1 MTAAVYSDMPSMDRA
16 AYTHAHVAGASACLQ
31 AVSAPTRAMSTSAS
45 PHETRVQD
53 FASAPPAPTE
63 PTRSASDSA
72 APPHLSID
80 TQLNE
85 QRSRGR
91 SATATTAT
99 AAQPN
104 PEDLLS
110 AEGNASFDSTLRRR
124 ITRSHTVKHYQSPT
138 RPYQHQEPG
147 AEPGVDTTQET
158 QSASYNHLYAQCQI
172 TVVDFS
178 DERVECH
185 ELNNETLEG
194 FLGQPKEDW
203 VACRWINVNG
213 LSWDVI
219 RTLGNHK
226 QLHRLAIEDLMST
239 QSRTKVDWYSDQA
252 FLLLTLSKLVRTPV
266 DEDSES
272 DSDSDDGEHRHH
284 ASHSRSHSRHP
295 EKKEKA
301 RKPSLFKQAKNM
313 FSKDGGYKQRS
324 QDKIIHTLDSLEK
337 QLDGTPLE
345 RVMTSLP
352 PTTTSI
358 RTLQRYRGGYN
369 LDRIVYLEQHSALAE
384 KHLTVSVEQ
393 VSIFLLADNSV
404 ISFFEH
410 SADDVEDMILKRLRT
425 EDTILRRSQDSS
437 MIVQAIIDAIVDLAI
452 PVVAAYEHAMG
463 DLELEVLE
471 DPELHHSQLLYLLT
485 SELSILRNTIQPIVS
500 LINSLR
506 DHKAD
511 PMAQSMLSQTNSHL
525 ATRKTMSSINISPLA
540 HTYLGDV
547 EDHCIMITA
556 SLDQMRRAA
565 DNLIDLIFNM
575 MGAFQNESMK
585 ILTAVTI
592 FFLPLTFLVG
602 YFGQN
607 FARFNGVQHHSDAF
621 FWLIAVPVMFITL
634 LVLMADRII
643 RKIKHWSKKLQR
655 REAKRRAVRK
665 SKVTT
670 SGILGDGI
678 GLSHGAVNNKHRKRR
693 QTMYS
698 KGNIGSF

>member
-1 MTAAVYSDMPSMDRA
+1 LT
-16 AYTHAHVAGASACLQ
+16 
-31 AVSAPTRAMSTSAS
+31 
-45 PHETRVQD
+45 
-53 FASAPPAPTE
+53 
-63 PTRSASDSA
+63 
-72 APPHLSID
+72 ID

-99 AAQPN
+99 SAQPN
-104 PEDLLS
+104 PDDLLS
-110 AEGNASFDSTLRRR
+110 PDRASVDTTLRRR

-147 AEPGVDTTQET
+147 AEPGVDTKNET
-158 QSASYNHLYAQCQI
+158 DASHYHHLYAQCQI

-185 ELNNETLEG
+185 ELDNDTLED
-194 FLGQPKEDW
+194 FLNSPKEDW

-272 DSDSDDGEHRHH
+272 DSDSDDSSERRRKK
-284 ASHSRSHSRHP
+284 ARSRSHSRHP
-295 EKKEKA
+295 QKKKSK
-301 RKPSLFKQAKNM
+301 KPSLFKTAKNLLFPKNEAKKQHRHDDM
-313 FSKDGGYKQRS
+313 MSKLDG
-324 QDKIIHTLDSLEK
+324 LEK
-337 QLDGTPLE
+337 QLDGTPFE
-345 RVMTSLP
+345 KVKMSTP
-352 PTTTSI
+352 PATTAV

-369 LDRIVYLEQHSALAE
+369 IDRIVYLEQHSALTA

-410 SADDVEDMILKRLRT
+410 SADDVEEMILKRLQT

-452 PVVAAYEHAMG
+452 PVVAAYEDAMG
-463 DLELEVLE
+463 ELELDVLE
-471 DPELHHSQLLYLLT
+471 EPELHHSQLLYLLT

-511 PMAQSMLSQTNSHL
+511 PMAQAMTMSHSTSNL

-585 ILTAVTI
+585 ILTAATI

-607 FARFNGVQHHSDAF
+607 FKRFNGVEHHSDAF
-621 FWLIAVPVMFITL
+621 FWVIAVPVMVITL
-634 LVLMADRII
+634 LVLMADRIM
-643 RKIKHWSKKLQR
+643 RKFKHWSGKLKR

-665 SKVTT
+665 NKVAS

-678 GLSHGAVNNKHRKRR
+678 GLSHGVQGQKHHKRR
-693 QTMYS
+693 QTMYT

>member
-1 MTAAVYSDMPSMDRA
+1 LT
-16 AYTHAHVAGASACLQ
+16 
-31 AVSAPTRAMSTSAS
+31 
-45 PHETRVQD
+45 
-53 FASAPPAPTE
+53 
-63 PTRSASDSA
+63 
-72 APPHLSID
+72 ID
-80 TQLNE
+80 TQLDE
-85 QRSRGR
+85 QRRRGR
-91 SATATTAT
+91 SATSTTAT
-99 AAQPN
+99 AAHPN
-104 PEDLLS
+104 PEELLS
-110 AEGNASFDSTLRRR
+110 PDRFSVDSTLRRR

-147 AEPGVDTTQET
+147 AEPGVDTKNET
-158 QSASYNHLYAQCQI
+158 DGANYHHLYARCQI

-185 ELNNETLEG
+185 ELDNDTLED
-194 FLGQPKEDW
+194 FLNYPKEDW

-252 FLLLTLSKLVRTPV
+252 FLLLTLSKLVRTPM

-272 DSDSDDGEHRHH
+272 DSDSDSDDSERRRHK
-284 ASHSRSHSRHP
+284 ARSRSRSRHP
-295 EKKEKA
+295 QKKKPK
-301 RKPSLFKQAKNM
+301 KPSLFKTAKNLL
-313 FSKDGGYKQRS
+313 FPKSEAKKQKS
-324 QDKIIHTLDSLEK
+324 QDEMMSTLDGLEK
-337 QLDGTPLE
+337 QLDGTPFE
-345 RVMTSLP
+345 KVKISTP
-352 PTTTSI
+352 PATTAV

-369 LDRIVYLEQHSALAE
+369 LDRIVYLEQHSALTE

-410 SADDVEDMILKRLRT
+410 SPDDVEDMILKRLRT

-452 PVVAAYEHAMG
+452 PVVAAYEDAMG
-463 DLELEVLE
+463 ELELDVLE

-511 PMAQSMLSQTNSHL
+511 PMAQAMTAMNMSQSTTNL

-607 FARFNGVQHHSDAF
+607 FERFSGVQHHSDAF
-621 FWLIAVPVMFITL
+621 FWIIAVPVMVVTL
-634 LVLMADRII
+634 VVLMADRIL
-643 RKIKHWSKKLQR
+643 RKFRHWSGKLKR

-665 SKVTT
+665 GKVRAN
-670 SGILGDGI
+670 GILGDGI
-678 GLSHGAVNNKHRKRR
+678 GLSNGVQGSKGMSQGQGMRHKRR

>member
-1 MTAAVYSDMPSMDRA
+1 
-16 AYTHAHVAGASACLQ
+16 
-31 AVSAPTRAMSTSAS
+31 MSS

-53 FASAPPAPTE
+53 FASAPPAPDQPE
-63 PTRSASDSA
+63 RSASDSA
-72 APPHLSID
+72 APPHLTID
-80 TQLNE
+80 TQLDE
-85 QRSRGR
+85 QRRRGR

-99 AAQPN
+99 AAHPN
-104 PEDLLS
+104 PEELLS
-110 AEGNASFDSTLRRR
+110 PDRFSVDSTLRRR
-124 ITRSHTVKHYQSPT
+124 ITRSHTVKHYSPHQSPT

-147 AEPGVDTTQET
+147 AEPGVDTKNET
-158 QSASYNHLYAQCQI
+158 EAANYHHLYARCQI

-185 ELNNETLEG
+185 ELDNDTLED
-194 FLGQPKEDW
+194 FLNYPKEDW

-252 FLLLTLSKLVRTPV
+252 FLLLTLSKLVRTPM

-272 DSDSDDGEHRHH
+272 DSDSDSDDSERRRHK
-284 ASHSRSHSRHP
+284 ARSRSRSRHSH
-295 EKKEKA
+295 KKKKKPK
-301 RKPSLFKQAKNM
+301 KPSLFKTAKNLL
-313 FSKDGGYKQRS
+313 FSKSEANKQTR
-324 QDKIIHTLDSLEK
+324 QDEMMSTLDGLEK
-337 QLDGTPLE
+337 QLDGTPFE
-345 RVMTSLP
+345 KVKMSTP
-352 PTTTSI
+352 PATTAV

-369 LDRIVYLEQHSALAE
+369 LDRIVYLEQHSALTE

-393 VSIFLLADNSV
+393 VSIFLLADNTV

-452 PVVAAYEHAMG
+452 PVVAAYEDAMG
-463 DLELEVLE
+463 ELELDVLE

-511 PMAQSMLSQTNSHL
+511 PMAQAVQAMTMNSHPSSNNL

-565 DNLIDLIFNM
+565 DNLIDLIFNV
-575 MGAFQNESMK
+575 MGAYQNESMK

-607 FARFNGVQHHSDAF
+607 FERFNGVQHHSDAF
-621 FWLIAVPVMFITL
+621 FWIIAVPVMVITL
-634 LVLMADRII
+634 LVLMADRIA
-643 RKIKHWSKKLQR
+643 RKEGEGGWEWHFGRWDWVEQW
-655 REAKRRAVRK
+655 
-665 SKVTT
+665 
-670 SGILGDGI
+670 I
-678 GLSHGAVNNKHRKRR
+678 GGWEWITA
-693 QTMYS
+693 
-698 KGNIGSF
+698 

>member
-1 MTAAVYSDMPSMDRA
+1 M
-16 AYTHAHVAGASACLQ
+16 
-31 AVSAPTRAMSTSAS
+31 SAS
-45 PHETRVQD
+45 PHETKVQD
-53 FASAPPAPTE
+53 FASAPPAPDQPE
-63 PTRSASDSA
+63 RSASDSA
-72 APPHLSID
+72 APPHLTID

-104 PEDLLS
+104 PEELLS
-110 AEGNASFDSTLRRR
+110 PDRFSVDSTLRRR

-147 AEPGVDTTQET
+147 AEPGVDTKNET
-158 QSASYNHLYAQCQI
+158 DAANYHHLYARCQI

-185 ELNNETLEG
+185 ELDNDTLED
-194 FLGQPKEDW
+194 FLNYPKEDW

-272 DSDSDDGEHRHH
+272 DSDTDSDDSEERRYK
-284 ASHSRSHSRHP
+284 ARSRSRSRHP
-295 EKKEKA
+295 QKKK
-301 RKPSLFKQAKNM
+301 KSKKSSLFKAAKNYL
-313 FSKDGGYKQRS
+313 FPKNEAKKQKSKDEMMS
-324 QDKIIHTLDSLEK
+324 TLDGLEK
-337 QLDGTPLE
+337 QLDDTPFE
-345 RVMTSLP
+345 KIKISTP
-352 PTTTSI
+352 PATTAV

-369 LDRIVYLEQHSALAE
+369 LDRIVYLEQHSALTE

-410 SADDVEDMILKRLRT
+410 SANDVEDMILKRLRT

-452 PVVAAYEHAMG
+452 PVVAAYEDAMG
-463 DLELEVLE
+463 ELELDVLE

-511 PMAQSMLSQTNSHL
+511 PMAQAMTAPHSTTNGL

-547 EDHCIMITA
+547 EDHCIMITS
-556 SLDQMRRAA
+556 SLDTMRRAA

-607 FARFNGVQHHSDAF
+607 FERFNGVQHHSDAF
-621 FWLIAVPVMFITL
+621 FWLIAVPVMVVTL

-643 RKIKHWSKKLQR
+643 RKIRHWSGKLKR

-665 SKVTT
+665 GKVGA

-678 GLSHGAVNNKHRKRR
+678 GLSNGARGGQGKGLKHKRR
-693 QTMYS
+693 QTLYT

>member
-1 MTAAVYSDMPSMDRA
+1 
-16 AYTHAHVAGASACLQ
+16 
-31 AVSAPTRAMSTSAS
+31 
-45 PHETRVQD
+45 
-53 FASAPPAPTE
+53 
-63 PTRSASDSA
+63 
-72 APPHLSID
+72 
-80 TQLNE
+80 
-85 QRSRGR
+85 
-91 SATATTAT
+91 
-99 AAQPN
+99 
-104 PEDLLS
+104 
-110 AEGNASFDSTLRRR
+110 
-124 ITRSHTVKHYQSPT
+124 
-138 RPYQHQEPG
+138 
-147 AEPGVDTTQET
+147 
-158 QSASYNHLYAQCQI
+158 
-172 TVVDFS
+172 
-178 DERVECH
+178 
-185 ELNNETLEG
+185 
-194 FLGQPKEDW
+194 
-203 VACRWINVNG
+203 
-213 LSWDVI
+213 
-219 RTLGNHK
+219 
-226 QLHRLAIEDLMST
+226 
-239 QSRTKVDWYSDQA
+239 
-252 FLLLTLSKLVRTPV
+252 LTLSKLVRTPV

-272 DSDSDDGEHRHH
+272 DSDSDESERPFGR
-284 ASHSRSHSRHP
+284 SRSRSRAP
-295 EKKEKA
+295 KKKKKHNQ
-301 RKPSLFKQAKNM
+301 KPSWFKTVKNM
-313 FSKDGGYKQRS
+313 FSATSDHTKKQKRH
-324 QDKIIHTLDSLEK
+324 DDMMHTLDGLEK

-345 RVMTSLP
+345 KIKISTP
-352 PTTTSI
+352 PATAAV

-369 LDRIVYLEQHSALAE
+369 LDRIVYLEQHSALTA

-452 PVVAAYEHAMG
+452 PVVAAYEDAMG
-463 DLELEVLE
+463 ELELEVLE
-471 DPELHHSQLLYLLT
+471 DPEIHHSQLLYMLT

-511 PMAQSMLSQTNSHL
+511 PMAQSMMMSQSTANL
-525 ATRKTMSSINISPLA
+525 ATRKTMTSINISPLA

-621 FWLIAVPVMFITL
+621 FWLIAVPVMVITL
-634 LVLMADRII
+634 LVLMADRIV
-643 RKIKHWSKKLQR
+643 RKVRHWMSKFKR
-655 REAKRRAVRK
+655 REAKRRAIRK
-665 SKVTT
+665 GKVGGN
-670 SGILGDGI
+670 GILGDGI
-678 GLSHGAVNNKHRKRR
+678 GLSNGATNARHKRR

>member
-1 MTAAVYSDMPSMDRA
+1 MA
-16 AYTHAHVAGASACLQ
+16 
-31 AVSAPTRAMSTSAS
+31 AS
-45 PHETRVQD
+45 PHETKVQD
-53 FASAPPAPTE
+53 FASAPPAPDQPE
-63 PTRSASDSA
+63 RSASDSA
-72 APPHLSID
+72 APPHLTID
-80 TQLNE
+80 TQFNE

-99 AAQPN
+99 AASTN
-104 PEDLLS
+104 REDILS
-110 AEGNASFDSTLRRR
+110 PDRFSVDSTLRRR

-147 AEPGVDTTQET
+147 AEPGVDTKNET
-158 QSASYNHLYAQCQI
+158 DGANYHHLYARCQI

-178 DERVECH
+178 DEKVECH
-185 ELNNETLEG
+185 ELDNDTLED
-194 FLGQPKEDW
+194 FLNYPKEDW

-219 RTLGNHK
+219 RSLGNHK
-226 QLHRLAIEDLMST
+226 NLHRLAIEDLMST

-252 FLLLTLSKLVRTPV
+252 FLLLTLSKLVRTPM

-272 DSDSDDGEHRHH
+272 DSDSDSDDSERRRHK
-284 ASHSRSHSRHP
+284 ARSRSRSRHP
-295 EKKEKA
+295 QKKKEK
-301 RKPSLFKQAKNM
+301 KKSLYKKAKNLL
-313 FSKDGGYKQRS
+313 FPKSEAKKQVRKDEMMS
-324 QDKIIHTLDSLEK
+324 ALDNLEK
-337 QLDGTPLE
+337 QLDDTPFE
-345 RVMTSLP
+345 KVKISTP
-352 PTTTSI
+352 PATTAV

-369 LDRIVYLEQHSALAE
+369 LDRIVYLEQHSALTE

-452 PVVAAYEHAMG
+452 PVVAAYEDAMG
-463 DLELEVLE
+463 ELELDVLE

-511 PMAQSMLSQTNSHL
+511 PMAQATMMSQSTANL
-525 ATRKTMSSINISPLA
+525 ATRKTMTQINISPLA

-607 FARFNGVQHHSDAF
+607 FERFNGVQHHSDAF
-621 FWLIAVPVMFITL
+621 FWVIAVPVMVVTL
-634 LVLMADRII
+634 LALE
-643 RKIKHWSKKLQR
+643 
-655 REAKRRAVRK
+655 REAEEEGGEA
-665 SKVTT
+665 
-670 SGILGDGI
+670 
-678 GLSHGAVNNKHRKRR
+678 
-693 QTMYS
+693 
-698 KGNIGSF
+698 KGG

>member
-1 MTAAVYSDMPSMDRA
+1 M
-16 AYTHAHVAGASACLQ
+16 
-31 AVSAPTRAMSTSAS
+31 SAS
-45 PHETRVQD
+45 PHDTRVQD
-53 FASAPPAPTE
+53 FASVPPPPTDPE
-63 PTRSASDSA
+63 RSASDSA
-72 APPHLSID
+72 APPQLTLD
-80 TQLNE
+80 TQLNGE

-99 AAQPN
+99 SAAATN
-104 PEDLLS
+104 PDTLLS
-110 AEGNASFDSTLRRR
+110 PDRGSIDSTLRRR

-138 RPYQHQEPG
+138 RQYHHQEPG
-147 AEPGVDTTQET
+147 AEPGVDTKNDNE
-158 QSASYNHLYAQCQI
+158 AANYHHLYAPCQI

-178 DERVECH
+178 DQRVECH
-185 ELNNETLEG
+185 ELDNDTLEE
-194 FLGQPKEDW
+194 FLKHPKEDW
-203 VACRWINVNG
+203 VTSRWINVNG

-226 QLHRLAIEDLMST
+226 QLHRLAIEDLMSP

-252 FLLLTLSKLVRTPV
+252 FMLLTLSKLVRTPV

-272 DSDSDDGEHRHH
+272 DSDSDLDDTDRRYE
-284 ASHSRSHSRHP
+284 ASRSRSRPRHSSHHQKQ
-295 EKKEKA
+295 KKN
-301 RKPSLFKQAKNM
+301 RKPSLFKRAKRM
-313 FSKDGGYKQRS
+313 FFSRNNDEGKSKKDDMMHALDG
-324 QDKIIHTLDSLEK
+324 IEK

-345 RVMTSLP
+345 RLRTATP
-352 PTTTSI
+352 PATTAV

-369 LDRIVYLEQHSALAE
+369 LDRIVYLEQHSALTE

-410 SADDVEDMILKRLRT
+410 SADDVEGMILKRLRT

-437 MIVQAIIDAIVDLAI
+437 MVVQAIIDAIVDLAI
-452 PVVAAYEHAMG
+452 PVVAAYEDAMG
-463 DLELEVLE
+463 ELELDVLE
-471 DPELHHSQLLYLLT
+471 EPELHHSQLLYLLT

-511 PMAQSMLSQTNSHL
+511 PMTQSMLAHTNSNL
-525 ATRKTMSSINISPLA
+525 ATRKTMTSINISPLA

-575 MGAFQNESMK
+575 MGAYQNESMK
-585 ILTAVTI
+585 ILTATTI

-607 FARFNGVQHHSDAF
+607 FARFNGVQHNSDAF
-621 FWLIAVPVMFITL
+621 FWIIAVPVMFVTL

-643 RKIKHWSKKLQR
+643 RKFKHWSGKLKR

-665 SKVTT
+665 ARA
-670 SGILGDGI
+670 GANGMLGDGM
-678 GLSHGAVNNKHRKRR
+678 GMGRHGVEGHQHKAKRR
-693 QTMYS
+693 QTMYT

>member
-1 MTAAVYSDMPSMDRA
+1 MAT
-16 AYTHAHVAGASACLQ
+16 
-31 AVSAPTRAMSTSAS
+31 S

-53 FASAPPAPTE
+53 FASAPPAPTAAE
-63 PTRSASDSA
+63 SAASDPVT
-72 APPHLSID
+72 PPHLAID
-80 TQLNE
+80 TQLDE
-85 QRSRGR
+85 QQRRRGR
-91 SATATTAT
+91 SATSTTAT
-99 AAQPN
+99 AANPN
-104 PEDLLS
+104 PEALLS
-110 AEGNASFDSTLRRR
+110 PDRCSIDSTLRRR

-147 AEPGVDTTQET
+147 AEPGVDTKNET
-158 QSASYNHLYAQCQI
+158 EAVHYHHLYSPCQI

-178 DERVECH
+178 DDRVECH
-185 ELNNETLEG
+185 ELDNESLEA
-194 FLGQPKEDW
+194 FLNYPKADW

-219 RTLGNHK
+219 RSLGNHK

-272 DSDSDDGEHRHH
+272 DSDSDDNDRPYGK
-284 ASHSRSHSRHP
+284 SSSRSRSRHP
-295 EKKEKA
+295 EKKKQKKKKKKK
-301 RKPSLFKQAKNM
+301 RKKSKKSSFFETLTNTLLPSDEAKKQKM
-313 FSKDGGYKQRS
+313 
-324 QDKIIHTLDSLEK
+324 QDDMMHTLDGLEK

-345 RVMTSLP
+345 KVRISTPPATS
-352 PTTTSI
+352 SV

-369 LDRIVYLEQHSALAE
+369 LDRIVYLEQHSALTA

-410 SADDVEDMILKRLRT
+410 SADDVEEMILKRLRT

-452 PVVAAYEHAMG
+452 PVVAAYEDAMG
-463 DLELEVLE
+463 ELELEVLE
-471 DPELHHSQLLYLLT
+471 EPELHHSQLLYLLT

-511 PMAQSMLSQTNSHL
+511 PMAQSWMSQSNSSL

-607 FARFNGVQHHSDAF
+607 FDRFTGVENHSDAF
-621 FWLIAVPVMFITL
+621 FWVIAVPVMLVTL
-634 LVLMADRII
+634 LVLMADRIL
-643 RKIKHWSKKLQR
+643 RKLRYWMSKFKR
-655 REAKRRAVRK
+655 RKAKRRALRK
-665 SKVTT
+665 GKVGGGAAGAGAGAGRN
-670 SGILGDGI
+670 GILADGI
-678 GLSHGAVNNKHRKRR
+678 GLSHGAAAHGQNNRKQKRR
-693 QTMYS
+693 QTMYT

>member
-1 MTAAVYSDMPSMDRA
+1 
-16 AYTHAHVAGASACLQ
+16 
-31 AVSAPTRAMSTSAS
+31 
-45 PHETRVQD
+45 
-53 FASAPPAPTE
+53 
-63 PTRSASDSA
+63 
-72 APPHLSID
+72 
-80 TQLNE
+80 
-85 QRSRGR
+85 
-91 SATATTAT
+91 
-99 AAQPN
+99 
-104 PEDLLS
+104 
-110 AEGNASFDSTLRRR
+110 
-124 ITRSHTVKHYQSPT
+124 
-138 RPYQHQEPG
+138 
-147 AEPGVDTTQET
+147 
-158 QSASYNHLYAQCQI
+158 
-172 TVVDFS
+172 
-178 DERVECH
+178 
-185 ELNNETLEG
+185 
-194 FLGQPKEDW
+194 
-203 VACRWINVNG
+203 
-213 LSWDVI
+213 
-219 RTLGNHK
+219 
-226 QLHRLAIEDLMST
+226 
-239 QSRTKVDWYSDQA
+239 
-252 FLLLTLSKLVRTPV
+252 LTLSKLVRTPV

-272 DSDSDDGEHRHH
+272 DSDSDESERPFGR
-284 ASHSRSHSRHP
+284 SRSRSRAP
-295 EKKEKA
+295 KKKKKHNQ
-301 RKPSLFKQAKNM
+301 KPSWFKTVKNM
-313 FSKDGGYKQRS
+313 FIATSDHTKKQKRH
-324 QDKIIHTLDSLEK
+324 DDMMHTLDGLEK

-345 RVMTSLP
+345 KIKISTP
-352 PTTTSI
+352 PATAAV

-369 LDRIVYLEQHSALAE
+369 LDRIVYLEQHSALTA

-452 PVVAAYEHAMG
+452 PVVAAYEDAMG
-463 DLELEVLE
+463 ELELEVLE
-471 DPELHHSQLLYLLT
+471 DPEIHHSQLLYMLT

-511 PMAQSMLSQTNSHL
+511 PMAQSMMMSQSTANL
-525 ATRKTMSSINISPLA
+525 ATRKTMTSINISPLA

-621 FWLIAVPVMFITL
+621 FWLIAVPVMVITL
-634 LVLMADRII
+634 LVLMADRIV
-643 RKIKHWSKKLQR
+643 RKVRHWMSKFKR
-655 REAKRRAVRK
+655 REAKRRAIRK
-665 SKVTT
+665 GKVGGN
-670 SGILGDGI
+670 GILGDGI
-678 GLSHGAVNNKHRKRR
+678 GLSNGATNARYKRR

>member
-1 MTAAVYSDMPSMDRA
+1 MA
-16 AYTHAHVAGASACLQ
+16 
-31 AVSAPTRAMSTSAS
+31 AS
-45 PHETRVQD
+45 PHETKVQD
-53 FASAPPAPTE
+53 FASAPPAPDQPE
-63 PTRSASDSA
+63 RSASDSA
-72 APPHLSID
+72 APPHLNID

-104 PEDLLS
+104 PEELLS
-110 AEGNASFDSTLRRR
+110 PDRFSVDSTLRRR

-138 RPYQHQEPG
+138 RQYHHQEPG
-147 AEPGVDTTQET
+147 AEPGVDTKNET
-158 QSASYNHLYAQCQI
+158 DAANYHHLYAQCQI

-178 DERVECH
+178 DDRVECH
-185 ELNNETLEG
+185 ELDNDTLED
-194 FLGQPKEDW
+194 FLNYPKEDW

-252 FLLLTLSKLVRTPV
+252 FLLLTLSKLVRTPM
-266 DEDSES
+266 DEDSDSDS
-272 DSDSDDGEHRHH
+272 DSDSDDSERRRHK
-284 ASHSRSHSRHP
+284 ARSRSRSRHP
-295 EKKEKA
+295 QKKKA
-301 RKPSLFKQAKNM
+301 KKTSLFKKAKNM
-313 FSKDGGYKQRS
+313 LFPRSEAKKQARQDEMMSALDG
-324 QDKIIHTLDSLEK
+324 LEK
-337 QLDGTPLE
+337 QLDGTPFDK
-345 RVMTSLP
+345 VKISSP
-352 PTTTSI
+352 PVTTAV

-369 LDRIVYLEQHSALAE
+369 LDRIVYLEQHSALTE

-452 PVVAAYEHAMG
+452 PVVAAYEDAMG
-463 DLELEVLE
+463 ELELDVLE

-511 PMAQSMLSQTNSHL
+511 PMAQATMMSQSTANL
-525 ATRKTMSSINISPLA
+525 ATRKTMTQINISPLA

-607 FARFNGVQHHSDAF
+607 FERFNGVQHHSDAF
-621 FWLIAVPVMFITL
+621 FWVIAVPVMVITL
-634 LVLMADRII
+634 LVLMADRIL
-643 RKIKHWSKKLQR
+643 RKIRHWSGKLKR

-665 SKVTT
+665 GKVGGN
-670 SGILGDGI
+670 GILGDGI
-678 GLSHGAVNNKHRKRR
+678 GLSNGVKGQQGMRHHKRR
-693 QTMYS
+693 QTMYT

>member
-1 MTAAVYSDMPSMDRA
+1 
-16 AYTHAHVAGASACLQ
+16 
-31 AVSAPTRAMSTSAS
+31 MSNS
-45 PHETRVQD
+45 PHETRVHD
-53 FASAPPAPTE
+53 FAAPASPVDPEGAASHPTHNLASAQHPPMDP
-63 PTRSASDSA
+63 
-72 APPHLSID
+72 
-80 TQLNE
+80 QLDG
-85 QRSRGR
+85 QRTRGR
-91 SATATTAT
+91 SATSTTAT
-99 AAQPN
+99 AARPASDHS
-104 PEDLLS
+104 PSPDR
-110 AEGNASFDSTLRRR
+110 ASFDSTLRRR
-124 ITRSHTVKHYQSPT
+124 ITRSHTVRHYRSPT

-147 AEPGVDTTQET
+147 AEPGVDTKKDTAAKYQ
-158 QSASYNHLYAQCQI
+158 HLHAQCQI

-178 DERVECH
+178 DERVECY
-185 ELNNETLEG
+185 ELDNDTLEE
-194 FLGQPKEDW
+194 FLGHPQEEW
-203 VACRWINVNG
+203 VSCRWVNVNG

-219 RTLGNHK
+219 KTLGNHK
-226 QLHRLAIEDLMST
+226 NLHSLAIEDLMST
-239 QSRTKVDWYSDQA
+239 SSRTKVDWYSDQA

-266 DEDSES
+266 DSDSDSS
-272 DSDSDDGEHRHH
+272 DSDSDDEEERRRH
-284 ASHSRSHSRHP
+284 ARKVRERSHSRHP
-295 EKKEKA
+295 RKKKQKKQSFLKTVKDMITPGPSA
-301 RKPSLFKQAKNM
+301 RQK
-313 FSKDGGYKQRS
+313 KDDMLR
-324 QDKIIHTLDSLEK
+324 TLDGLEK
-337 QLDGTPLE
+337 QLDGTSLE
-345 RVMTSLP
+345 RMPISAPPASTSV
-352 PTTTSI
+352 

-369 LDRIVYLEQHSALAE
+369 LDRVVYLEDHSALTP

-410 SADDVEDMILKRLRT
+410 SADEVEDMILKRLRT
-425 EDTILRRSQDSS
+425 PDTILRRSQDSS
-437 MIVQAIIDAIVDLAI
+437 MMVQAIIDAIIDLAI
-452 PVVAAYEHAMG
+452 PVVAAYEDAMG
-463 DLELEVLE
+463 ELELDVLQE
-471 DPELHHSQLLYLLT
+471 PEIHHSQLLYLLT

-511 PMAQSMLSQTNSHL
+511 PMAQSLLQHTASGL

-607 FARFNGVQHHSDAF
+607 FEQFDGIKNSDSF
-621 FWLIAVPVMFITL
+621 FWIIAVPVMVVTV
-634 LVLMADRII
+634 LVLLSYRIK
-643 RKIKHWSKKLQR
+643 RAVTRWLAKM
-655 REAKRRAVRK
+655 KRRRVRMRALRK
-665 SKVTT
+665 ERAGKA
-670 SGILGDGI
+670 GAQGLGMGMGMGGPGD
-678 GLSHGAVNNKHRKRR
+678 AMEARRMRKR

>member
-1 MTAAVYSDMPSMDRA
+1 M
-16 AYTHAHVAGASACLQ
+16 
-31 AVSAPTRAMSTSAS
+31 SAS

-72 APPHLSID
+72 APPHLTID
-80 TQLNE
+80 TQLNQ

-104 PEDLLS
+104 PDDVLS
-110 AEGNASFDSTLRRR
+110 PEENNSFDSTLRRR

-147 AEPGVDTTQET
+147 AEPGVDTSQET
-158 QSASYNHLYAQCQI
+158 QSASYHHLYARCQI

-185 ELNNETLEG
+185 ELDNDTLES
-194 FLGQPKEDW
+194 FLSQPKEDW

-266 DEDSES
+266 DSDSES
-272 DSDSDDGEHRHH
+272 DSDSDDSERRHH
-284 ASHSRSHSRHP
+284 RAHSRSRSRHP
-295 EKKEKA
+295 EKKKNKSK
-301 RKPSLFKQAKNM
+301 RPSLFKRAKNM
-313 FSKDGGYKQRS
+313 FSKKGDYKQRS
-324 QDKIIHTLDSLEK
+324 QDNMMHTLDGLEK

-345 RVMTSLP
+345 KVMTATP
-352 PTTTSI
+352 PATTSV

-369 LDRIVYLEQHSALAE
+369 LDRIVYLEQHSALTE

-452 PVVAAYEHAMG
+452 PVVAAYEDAMG
-463 DLELEVLE
+463 ELELDVLE

-511 PMAQSMLSQTNSHL
+511 PMAQSMLTQSNSHL

-621 FWLIAVPVMFITL
+621 FWIIAVPVMCITL
-634 LVLMADRII
+634 LVLMADRIM
-643 RKIKHWSKKLQR
+643 RKIKHWSGKLKR

-665 SKVTT
+665 GKVAGN
-670 SGILGDGI
+670 GILGDGI
-678 GLSHGAVNNKHRKRR
+678 GLSNGAVSHHRKRR

>member
-1 MTAAVYSDMPSMDRA
+1 M
-16 AYTHAHVAGASACLQ
+16 
-31 AVSAPTRAMSTSAS
+31 SAS
-45 PHETRVQD
+45 PHDTRVQD
-53 FASAPPAPTE
+53 FASVPPPPTDPE
-63 PTRSASDSA
+63 RSASDSA
-72 APPHLSID
+72 APPQLTLD
-80 TQLNE
+80 TQLNGE

-91 SATATTAT
+91 SATAATAT
-99 AAQPN
+99 SAAPTN
-104 PEDLLS
+104 PDTLLS
-110 AEGNASFDSTLRRR
+110 PDRGSVDSTLRRR

-138 RPYQHQEPG
+138 RQYHHQEPG
-147 AEPGVDTTQET
+147 AEPGVDTKNDNE
-158 QSASYNHLYAQCQI
+158 AANYHHLYAPCQI

-178 DERVECH
+178 DQRVECH
-185 ELNNETLEG
+185 ELDNDTLEE
-194 FLGQPKEDW
+194 FLKHPKEDW
-203 VACRWINVNG
+203 VTSRWINVNG

-226 QLHRLAIEDLMST
+226 QLHRLAIEDLMSP

-252 FLLLTLSKLVRTPV
+252 FMLLTLSKLVRTPV
-266 DEDSES
+266 DQDSES
-272 DSDSDDGEHRHH
+272 DSDSDLDDADQRYE
-284 ASHSRSHSRHP
+284 ASRSRSRSRHSSHY
-295 EKKEKA
+295 KKKKKN
-301 RKPSLFKQAKNM
+301 RKPSLFKRAKRMLLSRNAGEK
-313 FSKDGGYKQRS
+313 SKKDDMMHALDG
-324 QDKIIHTLDSLEK
+324 IEK

-345 RVMTSLP
+345 KLRTATP
-352 PTTTSI
+352 PATTSV

-369 LDRIVYLEQHSALAE
+369 LDRIVYLEQHSALTE

-410 SADDVEDMILKRLRT
+410 SADDVEGMILKRLRT

-437 MIVQAIIDAIVDLAI
+437 MVVQAIIDAIVDLAI
-452 PVVAAYEHAMG
+452 PVVAAYEDAMG
-463 DLELEVLE
+463 ELELDVLE
-471 DPELHHSQLLYLLT
+471 EPELHHSQLLYLLT

-511 PMAQSMLSQTNSHL
+511 PMTQSMLTHTNSNL
-525 ATRKTMSSINISPLA
+525 ATRKTMTSINISPLA

-547 EDHCIMITA
+547 EDHCIIITA

-575 MGAFQNESMK
+575 MGAYQNESMK
-585 ILTAVTI
+585 ILTATTI

-607 FARFNGVQHHSDAF
+607 FARFNGVQHNSDAF
-621 FWLIAVPVMFITL
+621 FWIIAIPVMFVTL
-634 LVLMADRII
+634 LVLMADRIM
-643 RKIKHWSKKLQR
+643 RKFKHWSGKLKR

-665 SKVTT
+665 ARAGANTM
-670 SGILGDGI
+670 LGDGM
-678 GLSHGAVNNKHRKRR
+678 GMGRPGVEGHQHRAKRR
-693 QTMYS
+693 QTMYT

>member
-1 MTAAVYSDMPSMDRA
+1 
-16 AYTHAHVAGASACLQ
+16 
-31 AVSAPTRAMSTSAS
+31 MSS

-53 FASAPPAPTE
+53 FASAPPAPDQPE
-63 PTRSASDSA
+63 RSASDSA
-72 APPHLSID
+72 APPHLTID
-80 TQLNE
+80 TQLDE
-85 QRSRGR
+85 QRRRGR

-99 AAQPN
+99 AAHPN
-104 PEDLLS
+104 PEELLS
-110 AEGNASFDSTLRRR
+110 PDRFSVDSTLRRR
-124 ITRSHTVKHYQSPT
+124 ITRSHTVKHYSPHQSPT

-147 AEPGVDTTQET
+147 AEPGVDTKNET
-158 QSASYNHLYAQCQI
+158 EAANYHHLYARCQI

-185 ELNNETLEG
+185 ELDNDTLED
-194 FLGQPKEDW
+194 FLNYPKEDW

-252 FLLLTLSKLVRTPV
+252 FLLLTLSKLVRTPM

-272 DSDSDDGEHRHH
+272 DSDSDSDDSERRRHK
-284 ASHSRSHSRHP
+284 ARSRSRSRHSQ
-295 EKKEKA
+295 KKKKKSK
-301 RKPSLFKQAKNM
+301 KPSLFKTAKNLL
-313 FSKDGGYKQRS
+313 FPKSEANKQTR
-324 QDKIIHTLDSLEK
+324 QDEMMSTLDGLEK
-337 QLDGTPLE
+337 QLDGTPYE
-345 RVMTSLP
+345 KVKMSTP
-352 PTTTSI
+352 PATTAV

-369 LDRIVYLEQHSALAE
+369 LDRIVYLEQHSALTE

-393 VSIFLLADNSV
+393 VSIFLLADNTV

-452 PVVAAYEHAMG
+452 PVVAAYEDAMG
-463 DLELEVLE
+463 ELELDVLE

-511 PMAQSMLSQTNSHL
+511 PMAQAVQAMTMNSNPSSNNL

-565 DNLIDLIFNM
+565 DNLIDLIFNV
-575 MGAFQNESMK
+575 MGAYQNESMK

-607 FARFNGVQHHSDAF
+607 FERFNGVQHHSDAF
-621 FWLIAVPVMFITL
+621 FWIIAVPVMVVTL
-634 LVLMADRII
+634 LVLMADRIV
-643 RKIKHWSKKLQR
+643 RKVRGWMGKLKR

-665 SKVTT
+665 GKVGGN
-670 SGILGDGI
+670 GILGDGI
-678 GLSHGAVNNKHRKRR
+678 GLSNGLVSGNGLLRKDGSRGVSSSQGQGMMKHKRR

>member
-1 MTAAVYSDMPSMDRA
+1 MA
-16 AYTHAHVAGASACLQ
+16 
-31 AVSAPTRAMSTSAS
+31 AS
-45 PHETRVQD
+45 PHETKVQD
-53 FASAPPAPTE
+53 FASAPPAPDQPE
-63 PTRSASDSA
+63 RSASDSA
-72 APPHLSID
+72 APPHLTIE
-80 TQLNE
+80 TQFNE

-99 AAQPN
+99 AASTN
-104 PEDLLS
+104 REDILS
-110 AEGNASFDSTLRRR
+110 PDRFSVDSTLRRR

-147 AEPGVDTTQET
+147 AEPGVDTKNET
-158 QSASYNHLYAQCQI
+158 DGANYHHLYARCQI

-178 DERVECH
+178 DEKVECH
-185 ELNNETLEG
+185 ELDNDTLED
-194 FLGQPKEDW
+194 FLNYPKEDW

-219 RTLGNHK
+219 RSLGNHK
-226 QLHRLAIEDLMST
+226 NLHRLAIEDLMST

-252 FLLLTLSKLVRTPV
+252 FLLLTLSKLVRTPM

-272 DSDSDDGEHRHH
+272 DSDSDSDDSERRRHK
-284 ASHSRSHSRHP
+284 ARSRSRSRHP
-295 EKKEKA
+295 QKKKEK
-301 RKPSLFKQAKNM
+301 KKSLYKKAKNLL
-313 FSKDGGYKQRS
+313 FPKSEAKKQVRKDEMMS
-324 QDKIIHTLDSLEK
+324 ALDNLEK
-337 QLDGTPLE
+337 QLDDTPFE
-345 RVMTSLP
+345 KVKISTP
-352 PTTTSI
+352 PATTAV

-369 LDRIVYLEQHSALAE
+369 LDRIVYLEQHSALTE

-452 PVVAAYEHAMG
+452 PVVAAYEDAMG
-463 DLELEVLE
+463 ELELDVLE

-511 PMAQSMLSQTNSHL
+511 PMAQATMMSQSTANL
-525 ATRKTMSSINISPLA
+525 ATRKTMTQINISPLA

-607 FARFNGVQHHSDAF
+607 FERFNGVQHHSDAF
-621 FWLIAVPVMFITL
+621 FWVIAVPVMVVTL
-634 LVLMADRII
+634 LALEWEV
-643 RKIKHWSKKLQR
+643 
-655 REAKRRAVRK
+655 EEEGGEE
-665 SKVTT
+665 T
-670 SGILGDGI
+670 GG
-678 GLSHGAVNNKHRKRR
+678 
-693 QTMYS
+693 
-698 KGNIGSF
+698 